1 MQPNQNDQHA
11 PRPCNRRRTRSAN
24 QPPASPRAMGILQAL
39 RCCVIAALV
48 LAGEPALAQEAINT
62 ESATQ
67 PGVGTLYVKPQFR
80 LWRYGVSRNP
90 ASPVQG
96 ATRAETSVTLQYGL
110 AKDWSLSVKVPAVVQ
125 EQSFPATRNL
135 AASLGQIEALF
146 KLRVYRSD
154 TSALDT
160 VRAVVYAG
168 AMLPGGDDTVS
179 PQSIDPVIGASAM
192 VIRGRWGLTQSLRYT
207 VTTGADSWKWIA
219 PGVRS
224 AADSLRYDSA
234 LMYRVA
240 PASFTAEN
248 SASAW
253 YASLELNGQ
262 YETSGDNEIL
272 LAPGLLY
279 EAQRFAAEFSI
290 GFPIL
295 RDVRDRPATQLQV
308 SVGLRFVF

>member
-1 MQPNQNDQHA
+1 MQQQQL
-11 PRPCNRRRTRSAN
+11 RGRRSGCRSA
-24 QPPASPRAMGILQAL
+24 LAL
-39 RCCVIAALV
+39 VGALAALGH
-48 LAGEPALAQEAINT
+48 AAHAQEAINT

-80 LWRYGVSRNP
+80 VWRYGVSRDP

-96 ATRAETSVTLQYGL
+96 VTRVESSVTLQYGL
-110 AKDWSLSVKVPAVVQ
+110 AKDWSLSLKVPAVVQ
-125 EQSFPATRNL
+125 EQTFPASRNL
-135 AASLGQIEALF
+135 AASIGQIEAMF

-160 VRAVVYAG
+160 VRAVVYGG
-168 AMLPGGDDTVS
+168 AMLPSGDDTVA
-179 PQSIDPVIGASAM
+179 PQSVDPFVGASVM
-192 VIRGRWGLTQSLRYT
+192 LIRGRWGLTQSLRYT

-219 PGVRS
+219 PGTRS
-224 AADSLRYDSA
+224 AADSLRYDTA
-234 LMYRVA
+234 LMYRVF
-240 PASFTAEN
+240 PAEFTAEN
-248 SASAW
+248 SSSAW

-279 EAQRFAAEFSI
+279 EAKRFAAEFSV
-290 GFPIL
+290 GLPIVK
-295 RDVRDRPATQLQV
+295 DVRDRPATQLQV

>member
-1 MQPNQNDQHA
+1 MMHLM
-11 PRPCNRRRTRSAN
+11 RSR
-24 QPPASPRAMGILQAL
+24 SRGVLCL
-39 RCCVIAALV
+39 VAALSV
-48 LAGEPALAQEAINT
+48 VTLGAKSADAQEAINT

-80 LWRYGVSRNP
+80 LWRYGVSRDH

-96 ATRAETSVTLQYGL
+96 VTRTETSVTLQYGL
-110 AKDWSLSVKVPAVVQ
+110 AKDWSLSLKVPAVVQ
-125 EQSFPATRNL
+125 EQTLPASRNL
-135 AASLGQIEALF
+135 TASIGQVEALF

-160 VRAVVYAG
+160 VRAVVYGG
-168 AMLPGGDDTVS
+168 AMLPSGDDTVA
-179 PQSIDPVIGASAM
+179 PQSIDPFVGASVM
-192 VIRGRWGLTQSLRYT
+192 LIRGRFGVTQSLRYT

-219 PGVRS
+219 PGTRS
-224 AADSLRYDSA
+224 AADYLRYDTA
-234 LMYRVA
+234 LMYRVF
-240 PASFTAEN
+240 PAEFTAEN

-262 YETSGDNEIL
+262 YETSGDNEML

-279 EAQRFAAEFSI
+279 EAKRFAAEFSV
-290 GFPIL
+290 GVPIVK
-295 RDVRDRPATQLQV
+295 DVRDRPATQLQV

>member
-1 MQPNQNDQHA
+1 MHPTTNHRVG
-11 PRPCNRRRTRSAN
+11 P
-24 QPPASPRAMGILQAL
+24 
-39 RCCVIAALV
+39 AALAV
-48 LAGEPALAQEAINT
+48 LLAAFALGASDARAQEAINT

-80 LWRYGVSRNP
+80 LWRYGVSRDP

-96 ATRAETSVTLQYGL
+96 VTRAEPSVTLQYGI
-110 AKDWSLSVKVPAVVQ
+110 AKDWSLSLKLPAVVQ
-125 EQSFPATRNL
+125 EQTFPSSRNL
-135 AASLGQIEALF
+135 AASIGQIEAMF

-168 AMLPGGDDTVS
+168 AMLPGGDDTVA
-179 PQSIDPVIGASAM
+179 PQSVDPFIGASVM
-192 VIRGRWGLTQSLRYT
+192 LIRGRFGVTQSLRYT

-224 AADSLRYDSA
+224 AADALRYDTA
-234 LMYRVA
+234 LMYRVWPGA
-240 PASFTAEN
+240 FTAEN
-248 SASAW
+248 SSSAW

-272 LAPGLLY
+272 LAPGVLY
-279 EAQRFAAEFSI
+279 EAKRFAAECSV
-290 GFPIL
+290 GVPIA
-295 RDVRDRPATQLQV
+295 RRVRDRPATQFQL
-308 SVGLRFVF
+308 SIGLRFVF